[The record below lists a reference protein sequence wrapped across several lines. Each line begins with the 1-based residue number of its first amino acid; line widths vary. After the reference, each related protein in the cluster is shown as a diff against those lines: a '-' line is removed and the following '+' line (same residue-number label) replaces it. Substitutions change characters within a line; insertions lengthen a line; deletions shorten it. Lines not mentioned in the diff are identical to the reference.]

1 MFTRLAGAS
10 VRAALVAMTVAI
22 PAVMLPDVSPNSA
35 ELSVLLAVAAAI
47 FVVFEYGFSAP
58 SLIEF
63 RFAAPYNRLRFAIL
77 AVLIVTLVLA
87 FRSTVE
93 NTTGTAMVVA
103 FADASYDFWDF
114 TFSPLRSFMA
124 LAVESGPQSR
134 DLLGRASALGLTI
147 GVVGA
152 ICPGLVVWYFGWP
165 LGRENFNIWMNMP
178 TFCVGGDI
186 VGNLRK
192 MAFTCV
198 MFSLSFPF
206 LAPQASLAFLGPL
219 GPISASNSQFLVWI
233 IAIWAF
239 VPAAL
244 LLRAVA
250 LLKIASMIG
259 AETPLEA

>member
-22 PAVMLPDVSPNSA
+22 PAVMLPNVSPNSA
-35 ELSVLLAVAAAI
+35 ELSVLLAVIAAA
-47 FVVFEYGFSAP
+47 FVVFEYGFSSP

-77 AVLIVTLVLA
+77 AVLVVTLVLA
-87 FRSTVE
+87 FRSAVE
-93 NTTGTAMVVA
+93 NTTGTAMVVSW
-103 FADASYDFWDF
+103 ADASYAFWDF

-134 DLLGRASALGLTI
+134 ELLGQASALGLTI
-147 GVVGA
+147 GLIGAVV
-152 ICPGLVVWYFGWP
+152 PGMAVWHFGWP

-178 TFCVGGDI
+178 TFCVGGDT

-192 MAFTCV
+192 AAFVCV
-198 MFSLSFPF
+198 IFALSFPF

-250 LLKIASMIG
+250 LMKIASMIG
-259 AETPLEA
+259 ADVPQAA

>member
-1 MFTRLAGAS
+1 MLTRLAGAS

-35 ELSVLLAVAAAI
+35 ELSVLLAVIAAT
-47 FVVFEYGFSAP
+47 FVVFEYGFSTP

-77 AVLIVTLVLA
+77 TVLILTLVLA

-93 NTTGTAMVVA
+93 HTLGTELVVS
-103 FADASYDFWDF
+103 FANASYDFWDF
-114 TFSPLRSFMA
+114 GVSPLRSFMA
-124 LAVESGPQSR
+124 LAVDSGPQSR
-134 DLLGRASALGLTI
+134 GVLAQASALGLMI
-147 GVVGA
+147 GA
-152 ICPGLVVWYFGWP
+152 IGAVLPGFLVWTFGWP
-165 LGRENFNIWMNMP
+165 LGGEDFNIWMNMP
-178 TFCVGGDI
+178 TFSVGDDV

-192 MAFTCV
+192 AASVSVFFALAF
-198 MFSLSFPF
+198 PY
-206 LAPQASLAFLGPL
+206 LAPQAALAFLGPL

-239 VPAAL
+239 VPAVL

-250 LLKIASMIG
+250 LFKIASMIG
-259 AETPLEA
+259 VEAPREA

>member
-1 MFTRLAGAS
+1 MLTRLAGAS
-10 VRAALVAMTVAI
+10 VRAVLVAMTVAI

-35 ELSVLLAVAAAI
+35 ELSVLLAVIAAA
-47 FVVFEYGFSAP
+47 FVVFEYGFSTP

-63 RFAAPYNRLRFAIL
+63 RFAAPYNRLRFAVL

-93 NTTGTAMVVA
+93 HTTGTAIVVS
-103 FADASYDFWDF
+103 FANASYDFWDF
-114 TFSPLRSFMA
+114 SISPLRSFMA
-124 LAVESGPQSR
+124 LAADSGPQSR
-134 DLLGRASALGLTI
+134 EVLAQASALGLTI
-147 GVVGA
+147 GAIGA
-152 ICPGLVVWYFGWP
+152 VLPGFLVWIFGWP
-165 LGRENFNIWMNMP
+165 LGRDHFNIWMNMP
-178 TFCVGGDI
+178 TFS
-186 VGNLRK
+186 VGNDAAGKLRK
-192 MAFTCV
+192 AASVSVVFA
-198 MFSLSFPF
+198 LSFPY

-250 LLKIASMIG
+250 LWKIASMIG
-259 AETPLEA
+259 VETPSEA